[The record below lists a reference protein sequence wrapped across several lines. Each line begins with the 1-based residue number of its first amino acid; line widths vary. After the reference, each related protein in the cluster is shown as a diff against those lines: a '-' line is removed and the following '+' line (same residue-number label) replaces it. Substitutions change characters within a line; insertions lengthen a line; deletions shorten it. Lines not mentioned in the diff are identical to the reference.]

1 MYHPTRPWQPPMP
14 IATASFLN
22 MERDSMPRAP
32 NTTNGT
38 AKATPMARPHM
49 RWNHSMKYMNLYSCS
64 DML

>member
-1 MYHPTRPWQPPMP
+1 MP
-14 IATASFLN
+14 IATASFLT